1 MPSTPG
7 KSKSGAFA
15 PMASVGMA
23 GPSAAAE
30 GAAGTSAEARITIG
44 EKRNAFFMEGLQG
57 GGGPRARSR
66 GDASTEG
73 VRTMIHAKRRRAMQR
88 RVFLGTLAAGAA
100 ALGRGS
106 AAEEAKE
113 KVRLGVIGCGWYGGV
128 VLDAAYRAGGVEVVA
143 LCDVDSEHL
152 EKTAQKVAGLQGSAP
167 RTFRDWREMLDVTG
181 LQAVVIATPPHWHAL
196 PFIEACR
203 RGLDVYCEK
212 PLAYDVR
219 EGRAMVDAAK
229 ASGRVIQIGFQ
240 RRHSEAIRQAREYI
254 GGGGAGRIVSVAAQ
268 IHYPAELVDPTPVA
282 PPATL
287 DWDLWCGPAPKLPY
301 SKQVGHFHW
310 RLEEAYGNG
319 HLVDWGIH
327 WIDAIRNVLGLGM
340 PRMVQSAGGLYQLKG
355 RITTP
360 DVLTACFEFDECPVT
375 WTHRIFGQ
383 AEYTPET
390 SIGMFFYGEKE
401 TRLPDRHV
409 LRGRPCSEEKRS
421 GSGRSGRAAEGRG
434 EERPAD
440 RPRRGVARR
449 RADAGPGLLPAGGGL
464 PVDRHRPAR
473 DGRAQGGRPR
483 GLGQRQRAGARQPEG
498 GGSPQARVPGA
509 VGPPVARLTG
519 AWRIS
524 AARGW

>member
-1 MPSTPG
+1 
-7 KSKSGAFA
+7 
-15 PMASVGMA
+15 
-23 GPSAAAE
+23 
-30 GAAGTSAEARITIG
+30 
-44 EKRNAFFMEGLQG
+44 
-57 GGGPRARSR
+57 
-66 GDASTEG
+66 
-73 VRTMIHAKRRRAMQR
+73 MIHANGRQAMRR

-100 ALGRGS
+100 ALGREGG
-106 AAEEAKE
+106 AEEAKK

-128 VLDAAYRAGGVEVVA
+128 VLDAAYRAGGVEALA

-167 RTFRDWREMLDVTG
+167 RTFRDWREVLDVPD
-181 LQAVVIATPPHWHAL
+181 LEAVVIATPPHWHAL
-196 PFIEACR
+196 PFIAACR
-203 RGLDVYCEK
+203 RGLDIYCEK

-229 ASGRVIQIGFQ
+229 ASGRVVQIGFQ

-254 GGGGAGRIVSVAAQ
+254 AGGHAGRIVSVAAQ
-268 IHYPAELVDPTPVA
+268 IHYPAELVDPTPID

-287 DWDLWCGPAPKLPY
+287 DWDFWCGPAPKLPY

-340 PRMVQSAGGLYQLKG
+340 PRSVLSAGGLYRLKG

-360 DVLTACFEFDECPVT
+360 DVLTTHFEFDECPVT

-401 TRLPDRHV
+401 TVFLTDERYVVIPAAQ
-409 LRGRPCSEEKRS
+409 GARPS
-421 GSGRSGRAAEGRG
+421 
-434 EERPAD
+434 P
-440 RPRRGVARR
+440 
-449 RADAGPGLLPAGGGL
+449 PAGAGERRTVEAKNDQQTAHVAEWLDAVRTRGKVSCPPEEAYRSTATVQLAMVALKAGGC
-464 PVDRHRPAR
+464 VDWDEASEQVR
-473 DGRAQGGRPR
+473 DNPKAAALLKREYRAPWVHPWKG
-483 GLGQRQRAGARQPEG
+483 
-498 GGSPQARVPGA
+498 
-509 VGPPVARLTG
+509 
-519 AWRIS
+519 
-524 AARGW
+524 